1 MVIKVRGLTRRWLI
15 NVLVVIIGVV
25 AAVEVAFAFFYTNY
39 IQGSAQDA
47 ASGYAQPFISALN
60 TASRGDGFYTQ
71 ARELC
76 EEFEDKDKV
85 EIQVLDRSGNVIMT
99 TTGFATAAETM
110 PDYEIARQSSTGVWR
125 GESASGEKIMAGTT
139 MLIDYG
145 NGSNGAVR
153 WVISMEP
160 CNRHIIVMICA
171 AIAVGL
177 GIILFALVSGLYFI
191 KSIVKP
197 IREVS
202 NIARRI
208 ALGDFKARIDVKKN
222 DEVGELCDSINYMAA
237 ELSQAENMK
246 NDFISSVSHEL
257 RTPLT
262 AIRGWG
268 ETVRSSIGADDK
280 LVEKGVDVMLSEA
293 DRLSGLVEELL
304 DFSRMQSGRLSV
316 QMKKTDILAELGEA
330 VYMYEELAKQQGL
343 DLSFVSPENLPP
355 VMGDGDRLK
364 QVFINIIDNAI
375 KYTESGGQVLVEAAE
390 QEGCIQVTVKDT
402 GVGIPAQDVDR
413 VKEKFF
419 KSNKTVRGSGI
430 GLAVADE
437 IVKQHKGLLF
447 IESKEGVGTTVTI
460 VLPIAPPEAAEPD
473 APARDIPP
481 AAVSIAGEAAE
492 PAPAG
497 GEEEA
502 GKKGDAPKA
511 KETAEGKDKEA

>member
-1 MVIKVRGLTRRWLI
+1 MEMVIKVKGITRRWFI
-15 NVLVVIIGVV
+15 NVLIVIIGVV
-25 AAVEVAFAFFYTNY
+25 VAVEVAFAFFFVSYFQN
-39 IQGSAQDA
+39 GVRDA
-47 ASGYAQPFISALN
+47 AGGYAQHFVSSLN
-60 TASRGDGFYTQ
+60 MVSGKDGFYTT
-71 ARELC
+71 AKEIC
-76 EEFEDKDKV
+76 EEFDYKSKV
-85 EIQVLDRSGNVIMT
+85 EIQVLDRNGNIVVTTSGLPAVA
-99 TTGFATAAETM
+99 GKM
-110 PDYEIARQSSTGVWR
+110 PDYEIAKKSGNGIWKGQSS
-125 GESASGEKIMAGTT
+125 SGEKVMAGTV
-139 MLIDYG
+139 MLADYG
-145 NGSNGAVR
+145 NGPNGAVR
-153 WVISMEP
+153 WVVSMEKV
-160 CNRHIIVMICA
+160 NRHVA
-171 AIAVGL
+171 VVLSVTIAVGV
-177 GIILFALVSGLYFI
+177 GVILFATFSGFYFI

-208 ALGDFKARIDVKKN
+208 ALGDFKARIDVQKN
-222 DEVGELCDSINYMAA
+222 DEVGELCDSINYMAS

-268 ETVRSSIGADDK
+268 ETVKSSIGMDDQ
-280 LVEKGVDVMLSEA
+280 LVEKGVGVILSEA

-304 DFSRMQSGRLSV
+304 DFSRMQSGRLSM
-316 QMKKTDILAELGEA
+316 QLKKTDILAELGEA
-330 VYMYEELAKQQGL
+330 VYMYEELARQQGL
-343 DLSFVSPENLPP
+343 DLTFVSPEYLPP

-375 KYTESGGQVLVEAAE
+375 KYTGTGGQVLVEAAE

-447 IESKEGVGTTVTI
+447 VESKEGVGTTVTI
-460 VLPIAPPEAAEPD
+460 VLPIAPP
-473 APARDIPP
+473 APAEQDEAPVDIPP
-481 AAVSIAGEAAE
+481 TAVSFAGEAE
-492 PAPAG
+492 N
-497 GEEEA
+497 
-502 GKKGDAPKA
+502 
-511 KETAEGKDKEA
+511 EGKNEPTDVLTPDERNQEQ